1 MIRFTA
7 VAFAALLAT
16 SAFASEPAGHDDVSY
31 GDIPRASFDVPL
43 VQPDGVSVVGSQFD
57 DVQYAPPAERPTAKK
72 SSDTRVAEKTACHC
86 HAS

>member
-16 SAFASEPAGHDDVSY
+16 SAFASDPAGYDDASY
-31 GDIPRASFDVPL
+31 GDIPRASFSAPP
-43 VQPDGVSVVGSQFD
+43 VQPDGISVVGSQYD
-57 DVQYAPPAERPTAKK
+57 DAQYAPANRPAAKQG
-72 SSDTRVAEKTACHC
+72 SDTRVAEKAACHC